1 MPGFEPGSHG
11 QNAIGL
17 PLAPPLLADLLSQGV
32 SFQGRV
38 FFDIPLSKVE
48 EVLKLRC
55 VDNIWVLIGVWPKVD
70 FDLKETPQ
78 VWAFLA
84 GAVTPY

>member
-1 MPGFEPGSHG
+1 MPSVYRLRHHYWPTYKVKVS
-11 QNAIGL
+11 L
-17 PLAPPLLADLLSQGV
+17 

-78 VWAFLA
+78 VWASLA